1 MKLTATLLLLA
12 ASVLIANGQSSKKTE
27 KKYPSL
33 LWEISGNGL
42 TKPSYLFGTMH
53 VSNKQVFHL
62 SDSFFYAIKK
72 SDVVAL
78 ELNSE
83 TWQKDMVQ
91 MDKDGEVYQKF
102 YSERSL
108 TGSYIDAGTFKIPN
122 NFIKDVKYALQR
134 QPYIINSLLYRNN
147 QGQDDYEEDTF
158 LDMYIYQTG
167 KKLGKRSSGVESY
180 YEMQML
186 SMGAEIDRSNE
197 KVKKKKNYDLDYSE
211 NPQQKADEAY
221 RKGDLDLLDSLE
233 KMMLESEA
241 FTEKFLYKRNEKQAN
256 AMDTIMKK
264 GNSLFVG
271 VGAAH
276 LAGERGVI
284 EMLRKKGYKLRPIKM
299 IDRDAVQREKIDHL
313 HVPVNF
319 IDNISDDGFY
329 KVRLPG
335 TLYKRSDL
343 AGGMGWQYADMA
355 NGAYYTVTRIEN
367 PGGFTGI
374 SEAEA
379 FRKVDSMLYDNIP
392 GKILSRAV
400 TVKNGYKCIDLTNKT
415 RRGDVQR
422 YNIVVTPFEVI
433 IFKMSA
439 TENYVLGK
447 EAAEFFKSIT
457 LSPYH
462 INSNWVN
469 YQPPTGG
476 FTVQL
481 PYKPYVRNEFN
492 GDWVYAAN
500 DNNVNYL
507 VLKRTIFDDEKLLR
521 DTLNLG
527 LIEESFTGK
536 EKGLK
541 TLERKFGEKGKVT
554 TLDALYQIADT
565 AYLKVHY
572 VISGPNHYLIAAR
585 GKNKN
590 EVVNNK
596 AIPSFNLIPF
606 VYNTSQNF
614 TDTLLN
620 FETQTPIVPVMDD
633 SLKAL
638 MHQYNKRSSYG
649 YYRGNNDEDYEKY
662 GKTKFMVFAND
673 TTGETITVSSGTYGK
688 YYFENDSLKKYR
700 ITADS
705 LSKAIKDDAVLT
717 VKLDSLFRKARG
729 ENSYYNDIDSIYII
743 KEKKF
748 SYRNGISKYYV
759 RYTDTGCSR
768 IVTRYF
774 MSKNERHYTVST
786 ITGAAGEPSSF
797 ITNFFSS
804 FKPFK
809 EIGNNDIFALKT
821 DTFFKDYYS
830 KDTTLRKLARSAI
843 DDVNFG
849 KRDLEKMLAAINS
862 LSLKDKDYFETK
874 ASWIE
879 AIGDIK
885 DSTANPQVITAL
897 KNIYE
902 SSADTSLFQAKVLR
916 ALVNRHTKEGYELFK
931 QYVLQDP
938 PVSDNSYSYENNFWE
953 NEDSLNLLK
962 TLFPDI
968 LQLTNLND
976 YKEKVTS
983 LLVKLVDSNRLG
995 ANDYETYFSKILFD
1009 ARIAL
1014 KKQLLKDEK
1023 KVQDE
1028 LSKEEDEKSDYNNYN
1043 NNNGNDDLVDY
1054 TVLLLP
1060 FYEKNAAVPKFMD
1073 KLWRVKD
1080 DQLKFDLML
1089 KMLAKNKPVP
1099 DTLINY
1105 FAGIEER
1112 RGALYY
1118 RLNKLKKDSLFP
1130 AKYKVQEEM
1139 AKAFLYTEIDEE
1151 DKIDDKGTLL
1161 SGSKKF
1167 LRKYLSAFNYGYRYR
1182 GNSDDDNRNK
1192 MDSIIFI
1199 KKQLVETDK
1208 GRGYVYFYKY
1218 REKKDDKWRIAIS
1231 GLQPADSIGFS
1242 YKNIYTKFT
1251 DEKIKDDEP
1260 LDEQLAFQLKKII
1273 FANREGSENFFSER
1287 GNNYSNYYRDINE

>member
-1 MKLTATLLLLA
+1 MKLIATLL
-12 ASVLIANGQSSKKTE
+12 SFVFFVLTANGQPLKKTE

-62 SDSFFYAIKK
+62 SDSFFYAIKRT
-72 SDVVAL
+72 DVVAL

-91 MDKDGEVYQKF
+91 MDKDGETYQKF
-102 YSERSL
+102 YTEKSL
-108 TGSYIDAGTFKIPN
+108 TGSYVNAGTFKVDK
-122 NFIKDVKYALQR
+122 NFITDIKYALKR

-197 KVKKKKNYDLDYSE
+197 KVKKKKNYDLDYSD

-241 FTEKFLYKRNEKQAN
+241 FTEKFLYRRNEKQAN
-256 AMDTIMKK
+256 SMDTIMKK

-284 EMLRKKGYKLRPIKM
+284 ELLRKKGYKLRPIKM
-299 IDRDAVQREKIDHL
+299 IDRDAMQREKVDHL

-335 TLYKRSDL
+335 NLYKRSDL
-343 AGGMGWQYADMA
+343 SGGMGWQYADMA

-367 PGGFTGI
+367 PGGFTGVN
-374 SEAEA
+374 EAEA

-392 GKILSRAV
+392 GKILNRTV
-400 TVKNGYKCIDLTNKT
+400 TFKNGYKCIDLINKT

-422 YNIVVTPFEVI
+422 YNIVITPFEVI

-447 EAAEFFKSIT
+447 EADEFFKSIT

-462 INSNWVN
+462 INSNWIN
-469 YQPPTGG
+469 YHPAAGG
-476 FTVQL
+476 FTLQL

-492 GDWVYAAN
+492 GDWIFAAN
-500 DNNVNYL
+500 DNTVNYL

-527 LIEESFTGK
+527 LAEESFTGK

-541 TLERKFGEKGKVT
+541 TLERKFGEKAKAA
-554 TLDALYQIADT
+554 TLDALYQTADT
-565 AYLKVHY
+565 SYLKVHY
-572 VISGPNHYLIAAR
+572 VINGPYYYLIAAK

-590 EVVNNK
+590 DVVNNK
-596 AIPSFNLIPF
+596 AVASFNLTPF

-620 FETQTPIVPVMDD
+620 FETQTPIIPVMND

-638 MHQYNKRSSYG
+638 MHQYSKRSSNN
-649 YYRGNNDEDYEKY
+649 YYRGNDDAEYEKY

-673 TTGETITVSSGTYGK
+673 TTGEIITVSSGTNGK

-700 ITADS
+700 VTADS
-705 LSKAIKDDAVLT
+705 LSKAIKDDVVLT
-717 VKLDSLFRKARG
+717 VKLDSLFRKVRG
-729 ENSYYNDIDSIYII
+729 ENNYYNDIDSMYII

-748 SYRNGISKYYV
+748 IYRNGVSKYYV

-768 IVTRYF
+768 IITRYF
-774 MSKNERHYTVST
+774 MSKNDRHYTVST
-786 ITGAAGEPSSF
+786 VTGATGEPSSF
-797 ITNFFSS
+797 LINFFSA
-804 FKPFK
+804 FRPFK
-809 EIGNNDIFALKT
+809 DISSYDVFTNKT
-821 DTFFKDYYS
+821 DTFFGDYYS
-830 KDTTLRKLARSAI
+830 KDTSLRKLARSAI
-843 DDVNFG
+843 TDVSFG
-849 KRDLEKMLAAINS
+849 KNDLGKMLAAMNS

-879 AIGDIK
+879 AVGDIK
-885 DSTANPQVITAL
+885 DSTANTQVIAVL

-916 ALVNRHTKEGYELFK
+916 ALVGRHTKESYNLFK
-931 QYVLQDP
+931 QYILQDP
-938 PVSDNSYSYENNFWE
+938 PVSDNEYSYENNFWE

-976 YKEKVTS
+976 YKEKITN

-1028 LSKEEDEKSDYNNYN
+1028 LSKDEDEKTEYNKYGNRG
-1043 NNNGNDDLVDY
+1043 GNDDLVDY
-1054 TVLLLP
+1054 AVLLLP
-1060 FYEKNAAVPKFMD
+1060 FYEKNAAVPKYID
-1073 KLWRVKD
+1073 KLWHVKD
-1080 DQLKFDLML
+1080 DQVKFDLML

-1130 AKYKVQEEM
+1130 AKYKVQEDM

-1151 DKIDDKGTLL
+1151 DKAEDKNTILF
-1161 SGSKKF
+1161 GSKKF
-1167 LRKYLSAFNYGYRYR
+1167 LRKYLSTLNYGYRYR
-1182 GNSDDDNRNK
+1182 GNSDNDNRNK

-1199 KKQLVETDK
+1199 KKQLITTDK

-1231 GLQPADSIGFS
+1231 GLQPADSTGFS

-1273 FANREGSENFFSER
+1273 FTNREGSENFFSEK
-1287 GNNYSNYYRDINE
+1287 NDNYTNYRDINE